1 MKSSLSTV
9 VARARDQW
17 GVDESRGVDWPTI
30 DGLLFARLEREQD
43 AERARFVSSRR
54 GPWALVAATGAA
66 IAVVV
71 AILAGQG
78 RERVGTDPEIGSPDV
93 GGKIARTSGDDPVLV
108 NGSPARTATL
118 VLLGDS
124 IETRGSEVEITR
136 AGLTV
141 DIERNSQVVVRH
153 ARGPLVLALEQGAV
167 RARVAPV
174 ANGEAFGVD
183 VSSSRV
189 AVHGT
194 VLRVARVGSRADVD
208 LNDGVV
214 SIGDAPRTGPVL
226 GTLVT
231 APAHVQFTVSDAA
244 GTMTIT
250 HDASAVRPPPAWP
263 SAIEA
268 ADPLRDEPSHA
279 SAPVPSSRGG
289 AVATSPVPTPA
300 PAPART
306 EARMAALPSP
316 GPGQDADSGAAGSVP
331 GQPVATA
338 EATANDAVEAAVLTC
353 MGKRPRDENVTVF
366 VHTTLYL
373 DIGDDGSV
381 RSARFDPP
389 VAPEVNDCAS
399 SAIYRSHFPRDTAV
413 AIPVEFRN

>member
-1 MKSSLSTV
+1 MKGSLDTV
-9 VARARDQW
+9 IASARDQW
-17 GVDESRGVDWPTI
+17 GVEESRGVDWPTI
-30 DGLLFARLEREQD
+30 DGLLFARLDRERD
-43 AERARFVSSRR
+43 AERSRFVSGRR
-54 GPWALVAATGAA
+54 GPWALVAAIGAA
-66 IAVVV
+66 LAVVV
-71 AILAGQG
+71 IILAGQG
-78 RERVGTDPEIGSPDV
+78 HEIARTDPEIGGPDV
-93 GGKIARTSGDDPVLV
+93 GGTIARMSGDDPVLV
-108 NGSPARTATL
+108 NGAPARPGTL

-141 DIERNSQVVVRH
+141 DIERNAQVFVRH

-174 ANGEAFGVD
+174 AKGEAFGVD
-183 VSSSRV
+183 VANSRV

-194 VLRVARVGSRADVD
+194 VLRVARTGSIADVD
-208 LNDGVV
+208 LSEGVV
-214 SIGDAPRTGPVL
+214 SIGNAPRTGPVL

-231 APAHVQFTVSDAA
+231 APAHAQFTVSDGA
-244 GTMTIT
+244 GTMTVT
-250 HDASAVRPPPAWP
+250 HDPRAVRPLPAWP
-263 SAIEA
+263 SAVE
-268 ADPLRDEPSHA
+268 PVEPFRSEPSHEVA
-279 SAPVPSSRGG
+279 PLPSSGGSGALAAPV
-289 AVATSPVPTPA
+289 ATPTPI
-300 PAPART
+300 PARF
-306 EARMAALPSP
+306 EPRAAGLPSP
-316 GPGQDADSGAAGSVP
+316 YPAQDADAGAATSAP

-338 EATANDAVEAAVLTC
+338 EATASDAVETAVLTC

-399 SAIYRSHFPRDTAV
+399 AAIYKSHFPRDTAV
-413 AIPVEFRN
+413 AIPIEFRN